1 MEMHMIN
8 DLVRDPT
15 VILQDIIVLGAGGD
29 GEAFRDGLFHCT
41 AISVSN
47 QQ

>member
-1 MEMHMIN
+1 MIN